1 MKIIYIASGAANMYC
16 GSCMHDNALAAAMK
30 AAGEDVSLFPLYTPM
45 RLDEESVGERHI
57 FYGGI
62 EAYLMQKYPRPFF
75 GRDLLLRVAGSQAI
89 LRLMPHFDI
98 GSAVDPV
105 ANAQLTISMLK
116 GEHGNQ
122 RELLQELAH
131 WIKSTYRPD
140 VIHVTNA
147 LLIGVVREFKR
158 SLQVPITCGL
168 HGEDIFL
175 EGMPQP
181 YQNEALNIIRERA
194 QDVDRFL
201 AISTYYREMFSTWVG
216 LDRSK
221 VDVVWPGIALTDYRT
236 MPTEATARHPLTIG
250 FLARF
255 VPEKGLHLL
264 VDAFLRLHHSGEFPD
279 LHLIAG
285 GYVSRAYK
293 TYIDGIR
300 KKIQDNHLE
309 DRIQLLGTLERAEK
323 LNFFRKIDVF
333 SVPASY
339 REPKGISILE
349 ALASGVP
356 VVQPDHGAYPEWIH
370 ATQGGLLH
378 RPNDAVNLAEKLATL
393 LRDLDLRKQL
403 GRTGR
408 QNIFEK
414 FSSECMA
421 SGTLHVFRKLVDK
434 RQSSE
439 SPKFPL
445 DAFTSLA

>member
-30 AAGEDVSLFPLYTPM
+30 AAGEDVNLFPLYTPM
-45 RLDEESVGERHI
+45 RLDEESVGERQI

-62 EAYLMQKYPRPFF
+62 KAYLLQKYPRPFL
-75 GRDLLLRVAGSQAI
+75 GRDLLFRLAGSQSI

-98 GSAVDPV
+98 GSAVDPA
-105 ANAQLTISMLK
+105 ANAQLTISMLR
-116 GEHGNQ
+116 GEDGNQ
-122 RELLQELAH
+122 RELLQELVQ
-131 WIKSTYRPD
+131 WIKSTYQPD

-158 SLQVPITCGL
+158 SLQVPVTCGL

-181 YQNEALNIIRERA
+181 YQAEALQIVRERA
-194 QDVDRFL
+194 NDVDRFL
-201 AISTYYREMFSTWVG
+201 AISTYYREMFSKWVG

-221 VDVVWPGIALTDYRT
+221 IDVVWPGIALNDYRERAT
-236 MPTEATARHPLTIG
+236 GSDTARRLTIG

-264 VDAFLRLHHSGEFPD
+264 IDAFIHLCRLGEFPN
-279 LHLIAG
+279 LQLIAG

-300 KKIQDNHLE
+300 KKISDHHLE
-309 DRIQLLGTLERAEK
+309 DRIKLLGTLDRAAK
-323 LNFFRKIDVF
+323 LNFFKQVDVF
-333 SVPASY
+333 SVPAPY

-349 ALASGVP
+349 GLASGVP
-356 VVQPDHGAYPEWIH
+356 VVQPNHGAYPEWIQ

-378 RPNDAVNLAEKLATL
+378 RPNDVVDLAEKLAML
-393 LRDLDLRKQL
+393 LRDAELRKQL
-403 GRTGR
+403 GQQGR
-408 QNIFEK
+408 KNIFEK
-414 FSSECMA
+414 FSSERMA
-421 SGTLHVFRKLVDK
+421 CATLDVFRALTDK
-434 RQSSE
+434 HAHSE
-439 SPKFPL
+439 SSNLPL
-445 DAFTSLA
+445 DALTSLA

>member
-16 GSCMHDNALAAAMK
+16 GSCLHDNALAAAMK
-30 AAGEDVSLFPLYTPM
+30 AVGEDVSLFPLYTPM
-45 RLDEESVGERHI
+45 RLDEESVGERQI

-62 EAYLMQKYPRPFF
+62 KAFLMQKYPRPFF

-116 GEHGNQ
+116 GEDGNQ
-122 RELLQELAH
+122 RELLRELVQ

-158 SLQVPITCGL
+158 SLQIPITCGL

-181 YQNEALNIIRERA
+181 YQQEALDIIRERA
-194 QDVDRFL
+194 RDVDRFL
-201 AISTYYREMFSTWVG
+201 AISSYYSEMFSKWVG
-216 LDRSK
+216 LDRSRI
-221 VDVVWPGIALTDYRT
+221 DVVWPGIALEDYRG
-236 MPTEATARHPLTIG
+236 MSAELSAPRPPTIG

-264 VDAFLRLHHSGEFPD
+264 VDAFIRLHRSGEFPN
-279 LHLIAG
+279 LQLVAG

-300 KKIQDNHLE
+300 KRIQENGLE
-309 DRIQLLGTLERAEK
+309 DRIRLLGTLERREK
-323 LNFFRKIDVF
+323 LNFFKQIDVF
-333 SVPASY
+333 SVPAPY

-356 VVQPDHGAYPEWIH
+356 VVQPDHGAYPEWIR

-378 RPNDAVNLAEKLATL
+378 RPNDAGDLAEKLGTL
-393 LRDLDLRKQL
+393 LRDAHLRKEL
-403 GRTGR
+403 GRQGR
-408 QNIFEK
+408 QSIFEK
-414 FSSECMA
+414 FSSERMA
-421 SGTLHVFRKLVDK
+421 SATLDVFRTLIEKNT
-434 RQSSE
+434 SSE
-439 SPKFPL
+439 SSKLPL
-445 DAFTSLA
+445 DAFPALA